1 MGVFRTFAE
10 LVYDAVQEDMKREKE
25 ILEAR
30 RREEEIKRYHKNKL
44 EQERLEQERLEQ
56 EAYWEQLYK
65 DPTSVMICPF
75 GWSQFGIYL

>member
-1 MGVFRTFAE
+1 MGVFRDLAE
-10 LVYDAVQEDMKREKE
+10 LIYDVVQEDMKREKE
-25 ILEAR
+25 FLEAR

-56 EAYWEQLYK
+56 QAYWDQLYD

-75 GWSQFGIYL
+75 GWSPFGIYL